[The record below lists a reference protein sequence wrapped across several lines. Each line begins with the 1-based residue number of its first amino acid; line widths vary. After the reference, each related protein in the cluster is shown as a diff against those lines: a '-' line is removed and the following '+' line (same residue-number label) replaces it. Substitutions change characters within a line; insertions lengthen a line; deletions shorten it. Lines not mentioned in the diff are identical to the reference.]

1 MAFAR
6 VAWRHH
12 HRSRR
17 PQRLRRRHRAGHL
30 DPELALDLQ
39 GGTQIILAPQLEDGE
54 GISGE
59 QLDQAVSII
68 RDRVDASGTN
78 ESEVTTQGGRNVVV
92 SIPGE
97 PDAATME
104 RLQAS
109 AQLSFRPVLYTEAA
123 PVSSMTDED
132 GDGEPDEG
140 ASASPSYEPDPS
152 LATTPSVEPTDA
164 SDLNWITESLFDR
177 FSNTDCATLDAHSLN
192 TAPADEPLIACSDD
206 GTQRYILGPVEVSGD
221 QISDASAGMVSNQ
234 QGVSTGQW
242 AVNIQFNGA
251 GTDAFAAV
259 TQRLFA
265 FQQGTPQNQFAIV
278 LDGAVI
284 SAPTTNA
291 IISDGR
297 PQISGSFT
305 QETAQALADQL
316 KYGALPVSFEVQS
329 QETIT
334 ATLGSDQLRSGLIAG
349 LVGAIL
355 VIGYSLFQYRS
366 LGLVT
371 VASLIVASIVTYL
384 LVNILSWSQGFRLSL
399 AGVAG
404 LIISIGTIADS
415 FIVYFERVRDELR
428 DGRGLESSVEAGWK
442 RALRT
447 ILASDAIN
455 VIAAVVLFVVA
466 VGNVQGFAFTLGLTT
481 LIDVLVVCLFT
492 HPVMQLLARTRFFG
506 EGTASAVSTRRR
518 WGPSTAAVRSS
529 GRPWWPRARRA
540 AAPARRSVARPSRSV
555 ARPSRPATGRRSPDG
570 RPDRMG
576 QQALHRRAQR
586 AGDRPAQAVVPDR
599 GDRDPRRSHRAVAAR
614 RLRARHRL
622 HRRQPV
628 HGGAGDRRR
637 GRHRPVGG
645 DRCGAL
651 GRARGRP
658 PRRRAR

>member
-1 MAFAR
+1 MAR
-6 VAWRHH
+6 TSSVKKAWR
-12 HRSRR
+12 S
-17 PQRLRRRHRAGHL
+17 LAWLGVIIIGL
-30 DPELALDLQ
+30 VGLNIYGVVSEEGSWTPELALDLQ
-39 GGTQIILAPQLEDGE
+39 GGTQIILAPQLEDGQ
-54 GISGE
+54 GVSPE

-68 RDRVDASGTN
+68 RDRVDASGTS

-97 PDAATME
+97 PDEATME

-140 ASASPSYEPDPS
+140 ASASPSAYEPDPA

-177 FSNTDCATLDAHSLN
+177 FSNTDCAAIDAHSLN
-192 TAPADEPLIACSDD
+192 TAPTDEPLVACSDD
-206 GTQRYILGPVEVSGD
+206 NAQRYILGPVEVSGD
-221 QISDASAGMVSNQ
+221 QIADANAGMVTNQ

-242 AVNIQFNGA
+242 AVNIQFNNA

-259 TQRLFA
+259 TQRLFGYD
-265 FQQGTPQNQFAIV
+265 QGTPQNQFAIV

-355 VIGYSLFQYRS
+355 VIGYSLFQYRT
-366 LGLVT
+366 LGMVT
-371 VASLIVASIVTYL
+371 VASLIVAAIVTYL
-384 LVNILSWSQGFRLSL
+384 MVNILSWSQGFRLSL

-415 FIVYFERVRDELR
+415 FIVYFERIRDELR

-442 RALRT
+442 RAFRT

-455 VIAAVVLFVVA
+455 VIAAIVLFVVA

-481 LIDVLVVCLFT
+481 LIDVIVVILFT
-492 HPVMQLLARTRFFG
+492 HPMMQLLARTRFFG
-506 EGTASAVSTRRR
+506 GGHRLSGLDPKALGAVYRGRAQFRAPVVAGAKKSRSAGEAQRRQ
-518 WGPSTAAVRSS
+518 TIAE
-529 GRPWWPRARRA
+529 RRA
-540 AAPARRSVARPSRSV
+540 AE
-555 ARPSRPATGRRSPDG
+555 
-570 RPDRMG
+570 
-576 QQALHRRAQR
+576 QA
-586 AGDRPAQAVVPDR
+586 GN
-599 GDRDPRRSHRAVAAR
+599 GEKES
-614 RLRARHRL
+614 
-622 HRRQPV
+622 
-628 HGGAGDRRR
+628 
-637 GRHRPVGG
+637 
-645 DRCGAL
+645 
-651 GRARGRP
+651 
-658 PRRRAR
+658 

>member
-1 MAFAR
+1 MAR
-6 VAWRHH
+6 TSSVKKAWR
-12 HRSRR
+12 S
-17 PQRLRRRHRAGHL
+17 LAWLGVIIIGL
-30 DPELALDLQ
+30 VGLNVYGVVSEEGSWTPELALDLQ

-54 GISGE
+54 GIRGD

-68 RDRVDASGTN
+68 RDRVDASGTS

-92 SIPGE
+92 AIPGE

-177 FSNTDCATLDAHSLN
+177 FSNTDCDTLDAHSLN

-259 TQRLFA
+259 TQRLFG

-371 VASLIVASIVTYL
+371 VASLIVAAIVTYL

-455 VIAAVVLFVVA
+455 VIAAIVLFVVA

-492 HPVMQLLARTRFFG
+492 HPMMQLLARTRFFG
-506 EGTASAVSTRRR
+506 GGHRLSGLDPKALGAVYRGRAQFRAPAVAAGKKSRSAGEAQRRQ
-518 WGPSTAAVRSS
+518 TIAE
-529 GRPWWPRARRA
+529 RRA
-540 AAPARRSVARPSRSV
+540 AE
-555 ARPSRPATGRRSPDG
+555 
-570 RPDRMG
+570 
-576 QQALHRRAQR
+576 Q
-586 AGDRPAQAVVPDR
+586 AGD
-599 GDRDPRRSHRAVAAR
+599 GEKES
-614 RLRARHRL
+614 
-622 HRRQPV
+622 
-628 HGGAGDRRR
+628 
-637 GRHRPVGG
+637 
-645 DRCGAL
+645 
-651 GRARGRP
+651 
-658 PRRRAR
+658 